1 MKIGDTLVQEKIVVE
16 CESAKNVGS
25 GGMEV
30 FSTPML
36 VAFMENIAYNLA
48 QQNLPVGETTVGTA
62 INIKHLR
69 GNLIGDKLIGKATI
83 VEIDKKRIDF
93 YLEVYHNDVLI
104 GEGEHSRFIV
114 NEEKFLAKLY
124 SLKQ

>member
-1 MKIGDTLVQEKIVVE
+1 MKIGDTLIQEKIVFE
-16 CESAKNVGS
+16 NESAKNVGS

-36 VAFMENIAYNLA
+36 VAFMENIAYNMVQKHLS
-48 QQNLPVGETTVGTA
+48 LEETTVGTA

-69 GNLIGDKLIGKATI
+69 GNLIGDKLLGKSTI
-83 VEIDKKRIDF
+83 TEIDKKRIDF
-93 YLEVYHNDVLI
+93 HIEVYHNDTLI
-104 GEGEHSRFIV
+104 GEAEHSRVVV
-114 NEEKFLAKLY
+114 NSEKFLSKLH